1 MAEQTPPYWI
11 LISVLFSSLP
21 LTPTLATYLHEVAYD
36 LLQSNGAMSPL
47 AGELFQ
53 GKLYNLKKDA
63 LLGTISGPMF
73 EANLET
79 ERGQGTVRFLLTR
92 QGLEWMQER
101 HSEPTFG
108 KHVPPS
114 MMN

>member
-1 MAEQTPPYWI
+1 MPEKAPPYWI

-21 LTPTLATYLHEVAYD
+21 LSPALATYLHEVAYD
-36 LLQSNGAMSPL
+36 LLQSNQGQSLL
-47 AGELFQ
+47 AGDMVQ
-53 GKLYNLKKDA
+53 GKLYNLKKEV
-63 LLGTISGPMF
+63 LLGTISGPLF

-92 QGLEWMQER
+92 QGLEWMQSRQER
-101 HSEPTFG
+101 DPFTKPT
-108 KHVPPS
+108 PPS